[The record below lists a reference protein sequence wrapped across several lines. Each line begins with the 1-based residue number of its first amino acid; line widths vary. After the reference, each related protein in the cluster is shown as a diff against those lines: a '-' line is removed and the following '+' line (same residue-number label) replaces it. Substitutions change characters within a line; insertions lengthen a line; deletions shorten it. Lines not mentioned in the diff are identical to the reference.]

1 MPTGN
6 TIDSSDL
13 GLDPDSGREKDL
25 FRWFL
30 ASFLFGKRIRQGVAR
45 NAFDILVKSGIDS
58 PRRILGAGWGRLVEK
73 LDEGGYVRYDEST
86 ARYLLETSRL
96 LEENYQGRI
105 REVFERSS
113 SEEDLKARLQ
123 EFKGVGPKTVEIF
136 LRDIPR
142 LQQLIGPKSGKK

>member
-1 MPTGN
+1 MTTGN
-6 TIDSSDL
+6 IIDSSDL

-30 ASFLFGKRIRQGVAR
+30 ASFLFGKRIQQGVAR
-45 NAFDILVKSGIDS
+45 NAFDILVKSGMDS
-58 PRRILGAGWGRLVEK
+58 PQKIVKAGWERLVEK

-96 LEENYQGRI
+96 LEEKYHGRI
-105 REVFERSS
+105 REVFQRSS
-113 SEEDLKARLQ
+113 SEKDLRARLQ

-136 LRDIPR
+136 LRDIHRPLR
-142 LQQLIGPKSGKK
+142 MIGR